1 MTNNNAHEQWTK
13 RAFRKKALGGL
24 LEYKPRWGLTMQA
37 WLFILFLFVLGVS
50 ILLFQIHPFLAFSN
64 PIKAEALIIEGWA
77 DDIIIEGAV
86 AEFNQ
91 GEYQFLITSGGPLGK
106 GTYLSEYKSF
116 AELAAATLVALDV
129 PKEQIIAIP
138 SPFTPKDRTAASAKA
153 VKNGIIQFATTIKTV
168 NIYSYD
174 AHTRR
179 SWWIFKSVLEPEI
192 KVGAIAHPSLNYDA
206 KSWFTSSAGTRSV
219 ISEAIAYLYARFIWQ
234 A

>member
-1 MTNNNAHEQWTK
+1 MTSNKPRGQWTK
-13 RAFRKKALGGL
+13 HRVKQKALGGL

-37 WLFILFLFVLGVS
+37 WVMVLFFSVLAMSIILFQV
-50 ILLFQIHPFLAFSN
+50 HPFLCFSKPLN
-64 PIKAEALIIEGWA
+64 AEALIIEGWA

-91 GEYQFLITSGGPLGK
+91 GQYQLLITSGGPLGK
-106 GTYLSEYKSF
+106 GTYLSQYKSF
-116 AELAAATLVALDV
+116 AELAAATVLALDV
-129 PKEQIIAIP
+129 SPEQVVAVP
-138 SPFTPKDRTAASAKA
+138 SPFTPKDRTAASARA
-153 VKNGIIQFATTIKTV
+153 VKSWIAESPTAIRAV

-192 KVGAIAHPSLNYDA
+192 QVGAIAHPSLNFDST
-206 KSWFTSSAGTRSV
+206 SWFTSSAGVRSV
-219 ISEAIAYLYARFIWQ
+219 VSEAIAYLYARFIWQ